1 MKIKDKIKIIT
12 QKVLPKKFLS
22 NVIAGIA
29 ETKIK
34 LVKNLLIKS
43 AISIFKINMDEA
55 LTRDLSKYKTFND
68 FFTRQLKNGVRPID
82 ERANSI
88 CSPADGVITEYG
100 QIQSSQPVSYTHLTL
115 PTIRMV

>member
-55 LTRDLSKYKTFND
+55 LTGSFKNIKLSMIFLRGN
-68 FFTRQLKNGVRPID
+68 
-82 ERANSI
+82 
-88 CSPADGVITEYG
+88 
-100 QIQSSQPVSYTHLTL
+100 
-115 PTIRMV
+115 

>member
-68 FFTRQLKNGVRPID
+68 FFY
-82 ERANSI
+82 E
-88 CSPADGVITEYG
+88 
-100 QIQSSQPVSYTHLTL
+100 
-115 PTIRMV
+115 TIKKWS